1 MTSVMS
7 LLRRPLC
14 LLVAF
19 QLVILPGCGGTEVNE
34 HKQRGAAECI
44 VFRPT
49 LEQGGEKLH
58 VGGVR
63 CQVREGG
70 AVVAEGTTDGKTSLA
85 LEPPSGPGK
94 YEVVITGNGIE
105 TVRKEVELKAR
116 RRLTIRIDVKA
127 EKVVEK
133 GNLPPQPKP
142 AGSGGPAGNGEAGG
156 GAAEKVAEGALFV
169 LKAVGAV
176 IAVAA
181 LVGLVVLVL
190 AVDDD
195 DDCDCRCH
203 RCHDGHHHRECH

>member
-1 MTSVMS
+1 MSIMT

-34 HKQRGAAECI
+34 HKQRGAPECI

-63 CQVREGG
+63 CQVRQGG

-85 LEPPSGPGK
+85 LTPPAGPGK
-94 YEVVITGNGIE
+94 YEVAVTGKGIE
-105 TVRKEVELKAR
+105 TVTKAVELKAR
-116 RRLTIRIDVKA
+116 RRLTIRVDVKA

-142 AGSGGPAGNGEAGG
+142 ASSSPAEESGG
-156 GAAEKVAEGALFV
+156 GAGEKLAEGALFV

-181 LVGLVVLVL
+181 LVGLVVIVL
-190 AVDDD
+190 AIDDD

-203 RCHDGHHHRECH
+203 RCHDGHHHKECH